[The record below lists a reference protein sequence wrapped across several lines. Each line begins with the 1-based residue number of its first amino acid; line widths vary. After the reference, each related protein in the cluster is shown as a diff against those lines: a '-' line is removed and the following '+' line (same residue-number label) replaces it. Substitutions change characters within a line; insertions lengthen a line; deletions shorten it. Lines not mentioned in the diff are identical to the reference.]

1 MNKKAYFFL
10 LVLIL
15 FLSFTNIKNVWGFE
29 LFLNKVEANEV
40 WLAMRST
47 SGGSTTFVM
56 FIQELKHALDS
67 RGRKRNNTRGTIFWE
82 KFSLQLYPDGE
93 VSLYKRVVDTS
104 KARNNTWYLLRII
117 NRTHGGGFNVKCQI
131 NKGRFQNVSML
142 DIPSR

>member
-47 SGGSTTFVM
+47 SGGRTTFVM
-56 FIQELKHALDS
+56 FIQELKYALDQH
-67 RGRKRNNTRGTIFWE
+67 FLP
-82 KFSLQLYPDGE
+82 F
-93 VSLYKRVVDTS
+93 
-104 KARNNTWYLLRII
+104 
-117 NRTHGGGFNVKCQI
+117 HGLIRMCY
-131 NKGRFQNVSML
+131 
-142 DIPSR
+142 